1 MSSVRSTVESAA
13 AGGPFG
19 GAVVL
24 ALIPMRWLHHCPAED
39 PGPRVAAMAE
49 ATPSRPLTPVER
61 TMPPGGPA
69 PVSGEGWV
77 RFAGAMLLLIG
88 TMKRLTTAAY

>member
-1 MSSVRSTVESAA
+1 VTWCSLHESALAVIGSDHAHVIRAVYCRGA
-13 AGGPFG
+13 ATGGSFG

-49 ATPSRPLTPVER
+49 VTPSRPLTPVER
-61 TMPPGGPA
+61 TMPPRGPA
-69 PVSGEGWV
+69 QVS
-77 RFAGAMLLLIG
+77 
-88 TMKRLTTAAY
+88 TAAY